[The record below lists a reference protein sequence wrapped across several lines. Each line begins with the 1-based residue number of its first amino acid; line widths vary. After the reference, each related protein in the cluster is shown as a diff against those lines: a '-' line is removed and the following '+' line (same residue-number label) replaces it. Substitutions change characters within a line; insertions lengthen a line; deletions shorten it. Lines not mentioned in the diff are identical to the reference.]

1 MKRVGQALLFVL
13 ALGAVSV
20 GCEKR
25 MGQLA
30 DEIVDFASE
39 VLDVMDE
46 GEQ

>member
-13 ALGAVSV
+13 ALGAVGV

-25 MGQLA
+25 LEKLA

-46 GEQ
+46 GEE